1 MDVCKLISFNLK
13 NMAKIL
19 LINPPFNIAK
29 ENYDSSISVGLLSI
43 ANYLASKRVSV
54 KIIDGAR
61 QKDYLELIKKNIGD
75 CEFAG
80 LSVMTTQISNALDIC
95 KLIRELNPK
104 CKIVWGGGHPTFFIK
119 ETIAHPLVDIVCY
132 GEGELVMYELASGKE
147 LSEVRGIAY
156 KIALSNKHEEGQP
169 SQSPA
174 AGDCDATDMAESSLG
189 DSAGTSILPS
199 FSSGSAAL
207 AANAEAKASQ
217 LELKLGRTCVC
228 GGIKINEPMP
238 LHNPAEM
245 PLFNWDLES
254 REILNKLYL
263 IPSLTSRGCPHR
275 CTFCINA
282 ILKNRW
288 RPRTAEQVLRDLDHI
303 ASKAYFKDKR
313 LRFWDENFFV
323 DISRAKKII
332 DGMLERNF
340 AMPWETTIRANYIRE
355 GMVDDELL
363 AKLKKTG
370 CYLLSFGAES
380 GSQRILQKIKKDI
393 TPDEVVNSAKQCLKH
408 DIIPQYSFMIGL
420 PGEKKE
426 DMKMTLKLIDRL
438 TALSDKVQIL
448 GPQAFRPYPGSPL
461 YEECVAAGWKAPA
474 SLEEWAHLVRNELSY
489 LTVQNFPWVKHK
501 DYVESMEAYVRFGAH
516 SINSA
521 MGSSIKA
528 QKWIK
533 LPFVLLCKLRWKL
546 KFFFFP
552 IEFKLAKKFVT
563 K

>member
-1 MDVCKLISFNLK
+1 MSKV
-13 NMAKIL
+13 L

-43 ANYLASKRVSV
+43 ATYLASRRISV

-61 QKDYLELIKKNIGD
+61 QKNYLDLIKENIKNYD
-75 CEFAG
+75 YAG
-80 LSVMTTQISNALDIC
+80 LSVMTTQISKALEISG
-95 KLIRELNPK
+95 LIKGLNPN
-104 CKIVWGGGHPTFFIK
+104 CKIIWGGGHPTFFIR
-119 ETIAHPLVDIVCY
+119 ETIEHPLIDIVCY
-132 GEGELVMYELASGKE
+132 GEGELVMHELASGKE
-147 LSEVRGIAY
+147 LGEIKGIAY
-156 KIALSNKHEEGQP
+156 KNKGE
-169 SQSPA
+169 
-174 AGDCDATDMAESSLG
+174 T
-189 DSAGTSILPS
+189 I
-199 FSSGSAAL
+199 
-207 AANAEAKASQ
+207 
-217 LELKLGRTCVC
+217 
-228 GGIKINEPMP
+228 INEPMP
-238 LHNPAEM
+238 LHDPAEM
-245 PLFNWDLES
+245 PLFNWELEA
-254 REILNKLYL
+254 REILEKLYL

-288 RPRTAEQVLRDLDHI
+288 RPRAAEQVLRDLEVI
-303 ASKAYFKDKR
+303 KSKEYFKGKK

-323 DISRAKKII
+323 DINRAKKII

-340 AMPWETTIRANYIRE
+340 NMPWETTIRANYIRE
-355 GMVDDELL
+355 GMVDDELM

-380 GSQRILQKIKKDI
+380 GSPRILAKIKKDI

-408 DIIPQYSFMIGL
+408 NIIPQYSFMIGL
-420 PGEKKE
+420 PGETKE

-474 SLEEWAHLVRNELSY
+474 TLEEWAHLVENELSY
-489 LTVQNFPWVKHK
+489 LTVRNFPWVKHK

-516 SINSA
+516 SLKSA
-521 MGSSIKA
+521 MGSSVKA
-528 QKWIK
+528 QKMIK
-533 LPFVLLCKLRWKL
+533 LAFVLLCKLRWKL

-552 IEFKLAKKFVT
+552 IEFKLAKRFVT

>member
-1 MDVCKLISFNLK
+1 MSKV
-13 NMAKIL
+13 L

-43 ANYLASKRVSV
+43 ATYLASNRISV

-95 KLIRELNPK
+95 KFIRELNPK

-132 GEGELVMYELASGKE
+132 GEGELTMHELASGKE
-147 LSEVRGIAY
+147 LSEVKGIAY
-156 KIALSNKHEEGQP
+156 KTVLSSH
-169 SQSPA
+169 QSPQST
-174 AGDCDATDMAESSLG
+174 AGDC
-189 DSAGTSILPS
+189 GT
-199 FSSGSAAL
+199 
-207 AANAEAKASQ
+207 
-217 LELKLGRTCVC
+217 TV
-228 GGIKINEPMP
+228 NEPMP
-238 LHNPAEM
+238 LHDPAEM
-245 PLFNWDLES
+245 PLFNWELEPK
-254 REILNKLYL
+254 EVLKKLYL

-288 RPRTAEQVLRDLDHI
+288 RPRIAGQVLRDLDHI
-303 ASKAYFKDKR
+303 ASKEYFKNKK

-323 DISRAKKII
+323 DINRAKKIV

-340 AMPWETTIRANYIRE
+340 SMPWETTIRANYIRE

-380 GSQRILQKIKKDI
+380 GSPRILQKIKKDI

-408 DIIPQYSFMIGL
+408 GIIPQYSFMIGL
-420 PGEKKE
+420 PGETKE

-474 SLEEWAHLVRNELSY
+474 TLEEWAHLVRNELSY

-516 SINSA
+516 SMKSA

-528 QKWIK
+528 QKMIK

-546 KFFFFP
+546 KFFYFP